1 MERRGNPW
9 FAIHQELSY
18 FVDAGLTPRAAL
30 GAATIAPARYFG
42 ATDSLGTVAEGKR
55 ADLVLLDADPASDIH
70 NVSRIS
76 AVVVRGRV
84 LDRRDLDGMLRRARE
99 LAARCTGITRCRDA
113 P

>member
-1 MERRGNPW
+1 MERRRNPW

-30 GAATIAPARYFG
+30 EAATIAPARYFG

-55 ADLVLLDADPASDIH
+55 ADLVLLDADPVSDIH

-84 LDRRDLDGMLRRARE
+84 LDRRELDGMLRRARE
-99 LAARCTGITRCRDA
+99 FAARCTGITRCGGA